1 VPMSRRS
8 LLRLLAG
15 GSALVTLAGAAAC
28 SAQASGSSTA
38 KPPVS
43 TLLPGQPGYF
53 GGTDLAWVEITIAM
67 DEQLLPL
74 LALSKGQAGTAAVA
88 AFSDQVQEFTDQEL
102 ASLRALH
109 DQAKLPSTN
118 PHEGMLMPGM
128 VTAEQVT
135 QAKATSSGK
144 AFDTL
149 LVKLVRAHIAQS
161 VSLADSEVKAG
172 VEPQTLA
179 LAKQVLS
186 TRAKGLAQ
194 LKVLPLA

>member
-1 VPMSRRS
+1 VLMSRRS
-8 LLRLLAG
+8 LMRFLAG
-15 GSALVTLAGAAAC
+15 GGAFVALAGTAAC
-28 SAQASGSSTA
+28 STDQGGAGTA
-38 KPPVS
+38 KPAVS
-43 TLLPGQPGYF
+43 TLLPGQAGYF

-74 LALSKGQAGTAAVA
+74 LALSQSQAANGSVA
-88 AFSDQVQEFTDQEL
+88 AFSSEVQTFTNQEL
-102 ASLRALH
+102 TTLRALH

-135 QAKATSSGK
+135 QAKAASGK

-149 LVKLVRAHIAQS
+149 LVKLVRAHFVQGT
-161 VSLADSEVKAG
+161 SLADSELKAG